1 MEVIVDR
8 IEGEYAV
15 VEIDIFNITKIP
27 MVLIPNAKEGDTIC
41 IEVLHNDE
49 DRKETIQNLMN
60 SAFED

>member
-27 MVLIPNAKEGDTIC
+27 MVLIPNAKEGDTIY